1 MNNLDSHIEI
11 EKQKTIIQSI
21 LIILLTL
28 TIILVDLQYWYVFCN
43 PKHELSDAQ
52 CTIVN
57 TEFINKIPTDI
68 PTPSKKELK
77 EIISKQIN
85 TPHIYIEKDDLKLS
99 KFSKNTGNIVL
110 GKTIIMFRV
119 IQIRKSFDIVT
130 YGEYDE
136 EYYYTITYVHEL
148 CHVKYQVQ
156 NETRTAYNTFIELF
170 NSNNKYLQK
179 VAGLYYKQMCENGL
193 DSTYQCSAAI
203 NTYLEGK
210 VYF

>member
-1 MNNLDSHIEI
+1 MTNLDSHINI
-11 EKQKTIIQSI
+11 EKQKTIIQFI
-21 LIILLTL
+21 LIILLAL
-28 TIILVDLQYWYVFCN
+28 AIILVDLQYWYVFCN
-43 PKHELSDAQ
+43 PKHELSNAQ
-52 CTIVN
+52 CTTIN
-57 TEFINKIPTDI
+57 TKFINKIPTDV
-68 PTPSKKELK
+68 PTPNKKELK

-99 KFSKNTGNIVL
+99 KFSKNTGNTVL

-193 DSTYQCSAAI
+193 GSIYQCSAAI
-203 NTYLEGK
+203 NKYLEGK